1 MACVACSP
9 PYLFQGCGA
18 SCCCC
23 CSKGNLM
30 DTLRSHNE
38 QTFLGTTQ
46 TWPSQILE
54 PKAARPPQSSRLV
67 FILLFVQAAVLQGG
81 SSPEPAL
88 EEYCKA
94 RECCGLNHSTLLGS
108 PGPGGVK
115 FQTSVCIL
123 AALKCSEEG
132 NGQT

>member
-1 MACVACSP
+1 MCSLLPP
-9 PYLFQGCGA
+9 PYLFKGCGA
-18 SCCCC
+18 SCCC

-30 DTLRSHNE
+30 DTLQSHTE
-38 QTFLGTTQ
+38 QTFLGTQ
-46 TWPSQILE
+46 KWPSQILE

-67 FILLFVQAAVLQGG
+67 FILLLVQAAVLQGG
-81 SSPEPAL
+81 SSPEPAV

-94 RECCGLNHSTLLGS
+94 RECCGLNHNTLLGS
-108 PGPGGVK
+108 PGPGGVQ

>member
-1 MACVACSP
+1 MVCVACSP
-9 PYLFQGCGA
+9 PYLSQGCGA

-23 CSKGNLM
+23 SKDNLR
-30 DTLRSHNE
+30 DTLRSHTE
-38 QTFLGTTQ
+38 HCLALPGHGLPRS
-46 TWPSQILE
+46 WSLE
-54 PKAARPPQSSRLV
+54 AKAARPPQGSRLV
-67 FILLFVQAAVLQGG
+67 FIQLLVQAAVLQGG

-88 EEYCKA
+88 EECCKA
-94 RECCGLNHSTLLGS
+94 IECCGLNHSTLLGS

-123 AALKCSEEG
+123 AALKHSEEG